1 MSNLFACI
9 VVILL
14 IIFFIGIIVLQ
25 VHEKVKYFPHGVFQ
39 VINPLHHLLL
49 ICITGIFAGLMKLL
63 FQYSWE
69 DFFAEWLLLIACVVI
84 WDFIITG
91 TAWIISKI
99 KYKV

>member
-1 MSNLFACI
+1 MSNLLACI

-25 VHEKVKYFPHGVFQ
+25 VHEKIKYFPHGVFQ
-39 VINPLHHLLL
+39 VINPLYHLLL

-63 FQYSWE
+63 FQYNWS
-69 DFFAEWLLLIACVVI
+69 DFFVEWLILIACVVI
-84 WDFIITG
+84 WNFIITG
-91 TAWIISKI
+91 TAWLIAKI

>member
-1 MSNLFACI
+1 MSDIIAII
-9 VVILL
+9 VLVLLILL
-14 IIFFIGIIVLQ
+14 CIGILVLQ

-49 ICITGIFAGLMKLL
+49 ICITGVFAGLMKLL
-63 FQYSWE
+63 FQYNWE

-91 TAWIISKI
+91 TAWLIAKI

>member
-1 MSNLFACI
+1 MSNVI
-9 VVILL
+9 VNIVFVLL
-14 IIFFIGIIVLQ
+14 ILFCIGILVLQ

-39 VINPLHHLLL
+39 IVNPLHHLLL
-49 ICITGIFAGLMKLL
+49 ISISGIFAGLMKLL
-63 FQYSWE
+63 FQYNWS

>member
-1 MSNLFACI
+1 MSNVI
-9 VVILL
+9 VNIVFVLL
-14 IIFFIGIIVLQ
+14 ILFCIGILILQ

-39 VINPLHHLLL
+39 VVNPLHHLVL
-49 ICITGIFAGLMKLL
+49 ISISGIFAGLMKLL
-63 FQYSWE
+63 FQYNWE

-84 WDFIITG
+84 WDFVITG

>member
-1 MSNLFACI
+1 MSNVI
-9 VVILL
+9 VNIVFVLL
-14 IIFFIGIIVLQ
+14 ILFCIGILVLQ

-39 VINPLHHLLL
+39 IVNPLHHLLL
-49 ICITGIFAGLMKLL
+49 ISISGIFAGLMKLL
-63 FQYSWE
+63 FQYNWS

-84 WDFIITG
+84 WDFVITG

>member
-1 MSNLFACI
+1 MSNVI
-9 VVILL
+9 VNIVFVLL
-14 IIFFIGIIVLQ
+14 ILFCIGILVLQ

-39 VINPLHHLLL
+39 IVNPLHHLLL
-49 ICITGIFAGLMKLL
+49 ISISGIFAGLMKLL
-63 FQYSWE
+63 SQYNWE

-84 WDFIITG
+84 WDFVITG

>member
-1 MSNLFACI
+1 MSNVI
-9 VVILL
+9 VNIVFVLL
-14 IIFFIGIIVLQ
+14 ILFCIGILVLQ

-39 VINPLHHLLL
+39 IVNPLHHLVL
-49 ICITGIFAGLMKLL
+49 ISISGIFAGLMKLL
-63 FQYSWE
+63 FQYNWS